1 VDNWHESGLTVGQ
14 VAQRMNISR
23 SAVRWYDDH
32 GLLPSERTNGNQ
44 RRFFADVCCRIAMIK
59 AAQRV
64 GLTIEEIRAAL
75 SALTPGQ
82 VPTPEEWER
91 LAAELRN
98 VVGRRIEDLFA
109 LLSELTPDQTPEP
122 SIRSRDPPT
131 PVQANPG

>member
-1 VDNWHESGLTVGQ
+1 MDDWHESGLTVGQ

-44 RRFFADVCCRIAMIK
+44 RRFFADVCCRIAMIR

-64 GLTIEEIRAAL
+64 GLTIEEIRVALGAL
-75 SALTPGQ
+75 SPRQ
-82 VPTPEEWER
+82 VPTPDEWER

-98 VVGRRIEDLFA
+98 VVSDRIDDLFA
-109 LLSELTPDQTPEP
+109 LLNELTPDPA
-122 SIRSRDPPT
+122 R
-131 PVQANPG
+131 